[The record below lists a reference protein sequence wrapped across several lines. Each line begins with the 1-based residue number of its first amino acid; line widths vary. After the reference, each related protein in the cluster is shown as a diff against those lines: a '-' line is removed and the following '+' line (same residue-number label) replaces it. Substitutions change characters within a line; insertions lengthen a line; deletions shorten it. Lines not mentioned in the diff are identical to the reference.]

1 MQNILNCMQKRE
13 RCRFFPAYKH
23 TLADF
28 FVFLYL
34 QRLEAKQCVLENNQI
49 DFLFVT
55 WARDSE
61 ELRYC

>member
-1 MQNILNCMQKRE
+1 MY
-13 RCRFFPAYKH
+13 FS
-23 TLADF
+23 
-28 FVFLYL
+28 VFLYL

-61 ELRYC
+61 ELLGLHASILFSYEELRYC